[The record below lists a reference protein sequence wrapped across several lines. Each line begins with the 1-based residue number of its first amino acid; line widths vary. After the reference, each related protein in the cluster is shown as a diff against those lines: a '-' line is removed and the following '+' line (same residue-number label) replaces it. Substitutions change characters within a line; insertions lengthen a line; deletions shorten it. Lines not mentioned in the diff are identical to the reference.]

1 MRLTTITLG
10 ILLLAPGWL
19 VGQSRSF
26 VGTVTGIKAETAEIE
41 VKPDKTAPVVAKFT
55 PDSIAERVAPGETD
69 LKKATPIQ
77 VTEVAT
83 GDRVLVTLEAGT
95 ANVRRIIVMSAND
108 IARRN
113 EADRLDWQKRGVTGI
128 VESKTATQITLKMR
142 SMAGETQAVV
152 TVGSQTSF
160 KRYAPDSVKFADAR
174 LSKLEEVSVGDQL
187 RARGQKSE
195 DGLKVTADE
204 VVFGTFLTKGGT
216 VSTVNT
222 ETKEITIKEL
232 GTGKTL
238 TVRLTADSQLKRM
251 PDFGAMMAGGRPG
264 GGPPSGGAPAGG
276 RPGISGPPAGM
287 PGRSGGM
294 DLSQMLERMP
304 ASNLESIKTGET
316 IVVSSTK
323 GAKDNEL
330 TAIMI
335 LSNADFLIRMA
346 SASTAGRS
354 GAGTGSGGMSGGMG
368 MGGMGMGGMGM
379 GGGGLDLGSMG
390 LGGIMQ

>member
-1 MRLTTITLG
+1 M
-10 ILLLAPGWL
+10 
-19 VGQSRSF
+19 
-26 VGTVTGIKAETAEIE
+26 KAETAEIE
-41 VKPDKTAPVVAKFT
+41 VKPDKAPPVVAKFT
-55 PDSIAERVAPGETD
+55 PDSLAERVAPGETD

-83 GDRVLVTLEAGT
+83 GDRVLMTLEAGT

-113 EADRLDWQKRGVTGI
+113 EADRLDWLKRGVTGI
-128 VESKTATQITLKMR
+128 VASKTATQITVKMR
-142 SMAGETQAVV
+142 SMTGESQAVV
-152 TVGSQTSF
+152 TVSPQTSF

-174 LSKLEEVSVGDQL
+174 LSKLAEVSVGDQL

-216 VSTVNT
+216 VSTVNP

-264 GGPPSGGAPAGG
+264 GPPSGGAPAGG
-276 RPGISGPPAGM
+276 RPGMSGPPAGM
-287 PGRSGGM
+287 PGRPGGM

-346 SASTAGRS
+346 SASSAGRS
-354 GAGTGSGGMSGGMG
+354 GAGSGSGGMSGS
-368 MGGMGMGGMGM
+368 MGMGGMGM

>member
-10 ILLLAPGWL
+10 ILLLAAGWL
-19 VGQSRSF
+19 AGQSRSF

-41 VKPDKTAPVVAKFT
+41 VKPDKAPPVVAKFT

-69 LKKATPIQ
+69 LKKATHIQ

-83 GDRVLVTLEAGT
+83 GDRVLVTLEAG
-95 ANVRRIIVMSAND
+95 ASNVRRIIVMSAND

-128 VESKTATQITLKMR
+128 VASKSATQITLKMR
-142 SMAGETQAVV
+142 SITGESQAVV
-152 TVGSQTSF
+152 TVSPQTSF

-204 VVFGTFLTKGGT
+204 VVFGTFLAKGGT
-216 VSTVNT
+216 VSTVNP
-222 ETKEITIKEL
+222 EAKEITIKEL

-276 RPGISGPPAGM
+276 RPGMSGPPAGM

-304 ASNLESIKTGET
+304 ASNLESIKAGET

-323 GAKDNEL
+323 GAKEDEL

-346 SASTAGRS
+346 SASSAGRS
-354 GAGTGSGGMSGGMG
+354 GAGSGSGGMSGS
-368 MGGMGMGGMGM
+368 MGMGGMGM

>member
-1 MRLTTITLG
+1 MRLTTIALG
-10 ILLLAPGWL
+10 ILLLTAGWL
-19 VGQSRSF
+19 AGQSRSF

-41 VKPDKTAPVVAKFT
+41 VKPDNAPPVVAKFT
-55 PDSIAERVAPGETD
+55 PDSIAQRVAPGETD
-69 LKKATPIQ
+69 LKKAAAIQ

-108 IARRN
+108 IARKN
-113 EADRLDWQKRGVTGI
+113 EADRLEWQKRGVTGI
-128 VESKTATQITLKMR
+128 VASKTATQITVKMR
-142 SMAGETQAVV
+142 SMTGENQAVV
-152 TVGSQTSF
+152 TVTRQTSF

-174 LSKLEEVSVGDQL
+174 ASELAEVSVGDQL

-195 DGLKVTADE
+195 DGLKVTAE
-204 VVFGTFLTKGGT
+204 EIVFGTFLAKGGI
-216 VSTVNT
+216 VSVVNP

-238 TVRLTADSQLKRM
+238 TVRLTSDTQLKRM
-251 PDFGAMMAGGRPG
+251 PDLGAMMAGGRPG
-264 GGPPSGGAPAGG
+264 AGAPTGGPPAGG
-276 RPGISGPPAGM
+276 RPGMSGSPSGM

-294 DLSQMLERMP
+294 DLSQMLDRMP
-304 ASNLESIKTGET
+304 AANLDSVKTGET
-316 IVVSSTK
+316 IVVSSTR

-346 SASTAGRS
+346 TASSAGR
-354 GAGTGSGGMSGGMG
+354 GASGTGNGGLS
-368 MGGMGMGGMGM
+368 GGMGMGGMGM

-390 LGGIMQ
+390 FGGIMQ